1 MMNKMGKQLEP
12 NSRKEYRSFDSLMQT
27 MMDTLSIARNLSEAG
42 VDWKQAQAH
51 AAVIAHAVEQ
61 QHGDV
66 ATKEFVRSELN
77 ALRGELSSEISALR
91 GELSSEISA
100 VHGEISAV
108 RGEISTL
115 RGELSSEIST
125 VESKISTVEARLL
138 RWMVGIIFT
147 AISIVIA
154 AQILIP

>member
-1 MMNKMGKQLEP
+1 
-12 NSRKEYRSFDSLMQT
+12 

-77 ALRGELSSEISALR
+77 ALRS
-91 GELSSEISA
+91 ELSSEISA
-100 VHGEISAV
+100 VEAK
-108 RGEISTL
+108 
-115 RGELSSEIST
+115 IST
-125 VESKISTVEARLL
+125 VEAKISAVEARLL

>member
-1 MMNKMGKQLEP
+1 
-12 NSRKEYRSFDSLMQT
+12 
-27 MMDTLSIARNLSEAG
+27 MMDTLSIARDLSEAG

-61 QHGDV
+61 QHGNV

-77 ALRGELSSEISALR
+77 ALRGK
-91 GELSSEISA
+91 
-100 VHGEISAV
+100 
-108 RGEISTL
+108 
-115 RGELSSEIST
+115 LSSEIST
-125 VESKISTVEARLL
+125 VRGELSSEISTVEARLL
-138 RWMVGIIFT
+138 RWMVGLIFT

>member
-1 MMNKMGKQLEP
+1 MNKMGKQLEP
-12 NSRKEYRSFDSLMQT
+12 NSRKEYRSFDSLTQT

-100 VHGEISAV
+100 
-108 RGEISTL
+108 L

-125 VESKISTVEARLL
+125 VEAKISTVEAKISAVEARLL

>member
-1 MMNKMGKQLEP
+1 
-12 NSRKEYRSFDSLMQT
+12 
-27 MMDTLSIARNLSEAG
+27 MMDTLSIARDLSEAG

-77 ALRGELSSEISALR
+77 ALRS
-91 GELSSEISA
+91 ELSSEISA
-100 VHGEISAV
+100 VEAK
-108 RGEISTL
+108 
-115 RGELSSEIST
+115 IST
-125 VESKISTVEARLL
+125 VEAKISAVEARLL

>member
-1 MMNKMGKQLEP
+1 MNKMGKQLEP
-12 NSRKEYRSFDSLMQT
+12 NSRKEYRSFDSLTQT

-100 VHGEISAV
+100 
-108 RGEISTL
+108 L
-115 RGELSSEIST
+115 RGELSSEISALRG
-125 VESKISTVEARLL
+125 ELSSEISTVEARLL
-138 RWMVGIIFT
+138 RWMVGLIFT

>member
-1 MMNKMGKQLEP
+1 MEP
-12 NSRKEYRSFDSLMQT
+12 NSRKEYRNFDSLTQT

-77 ALRGELSSEISALR
+77 ALRS
-91 GELSSEISA
+91 ELSSEISA
-100 VHGEISAV
+100 VEA
-108 RGEISTL
+108 
-115 RGELSSEIST
+115 
-125 VESKISTVEARLL
+125 KISTVEARLL

>member
-1 MMNKMGKQLEP
+1 
-12 NSRKEYRSFDSLMQT
+12 

-51 AAVIAHAVEQ
+51 AAVIARAVEQ

-77 ALRGELSSEISALR
+77 ALRGELSSEIS
-91 GELSSEISA
+91 
-100 VHGEISAV
+100 
-108 RGEISTL
+108 
-115 RGELSSEIST
+115 
-125 VESKISTVEARLL
+125 TVEARLL
-138 RWMVGIIFT
+138 RWMVGLIFT